1 MRHFILACLLAL
13 PALAVAADW
22 DKAGF
27 EERYGEIYETEA
39 AGAFCRE
46 VVQSTADVE
55 LLRQVQDKWREL
67 DPDGARA
74 YFRARQEREPDSAL
88 CAYLRGRLSEEPL
101 DAIRWGREALRLDG
115 KAAEG
120 YHLLV
125 SSYNKHIFQEDQ
137 PQPEILKAF
146 AEDEGVFRAFAAAT
160 ENSEEALRHLLNYQL
175 HKVDTSGARATF
187 SRAKAAGAQ
196 WAGDREAARI
206 EAHAGDPAA
215 AERLIGEFIDGLVT
229 AGRVAAADRD
239 GYVNHYVESALRDAG
254 RYETLLA
261 LQRGREVPA
270 AARAEHLYNL
280 ACTEA
285 LMGSLDAAAASLL
298 AAVEAGYSNVEHL
311 GSDDDLTKLH
321 DHSAWAEI
329 GAAAA
334 AGAESGRAARREAVL
349 AAGIDQEA
357 PAWSLRSADGGE
369 LALAD
374 LRGQVLILDF
384 WATWCGPCRMAM
396 PGLDRWIRNAMPEGV
411 RVFSVNVWEKNPA
424 GAKAFLKRN
433 DYAMELLYG
442 TDELARAYGVTGI
455 PYICAI
461 DGEGRIRFEQTGYSP
476 DLEDKLAIWAE
487 ALLD

>member
-27 EERYGEIYETEA
+27 EERYGEIYEIEA

-329 GAAAA
+329 GAAGGRPGRWHRPGG
-334 AGAESGRAARREAVL
+334 AGLVATQRGRRRTRSRGSEGTGVDPGFLGHLVRTLPHGHARPGSLDQECHARGRAGLFGERLGEEPGGRQGLPEAERL
-349 AAGIDQEA
+349 RHGAA
-357 PAWSLRSADGGE
+357 LRHG
-369 LALAD
+369 
-374 LRGQVLILDF
+374 
-384 WATWCGPCRMAM
+384 
-396 PGLDRWIRNAMPEGV
+396 
-411 RVFSVNVWEKNPA
+411 
-424 GAKAFLKRN
+424 
-433 DYAMELLYG
+433 
-442 TDELARAYGVTGI
+442 
-455 PYICAI
+455 
-461 DGEGRIRFEQTGYSP
+461 
-476 DLEDKLAIWAE
+476 
-487 ALLD
+487 